1 MLPAYCNQHDLTPSF
16 PRNYGLT
23 VESYMRRATLILFR
37 EKGGPLSFCPT
48 MGPFTNCLEYKKG
61 PSYRTP
67 SDGQNPGDTRLPEA
81 LYFNRPRCVEWRLKA
96 HTPDVRLTCS
106 FEGICYQIIIRI
118 PVTSRQS
125 VTWEYDISHLQYLHP
140 PPVVCS
146 GDDRNRG
153 NPDLAKYI
161 FEVVTN
167 GFKGFPLHV
176 ISDAGVDFC
185 HFGIGVIQDS

>member
-1 MLPAYCNQHDLTPSF
+1 MLTP
-16 PRNYGLT
+16 T
-23 VESYMRRATLILFR
+23 RREGNSLRRVGAI
-37 EKGGPLSFCPT
+37 
-48 MGPFTNCLEYKKG
+48 
-61 PSYRTP
+61 
-67 SDGQNPGDTRLPEA
+67 EA
-81 LYFNRPRCVEWRLKA
+81 RPR
-96 HTPDVRLTCS
+96 DGY
-106 FEGICYQIIIRI
+106 EGICYQIIIRI

-140 PPVVCS
+140 LPVVCL